1 MMTRIALL
9 LLIAASLY
17 CTVTAGTGSGI
28 ARDCCLS
35 INPKVLPRKLAASY
49 MLSDPGCNLKATVFT
64 TKKGVHV
71 CAPPPEESEWVSKLI
86 AWLDRQ

>member
-17 CTVTAGTGSGI
+17 CTVTAGTGDI

-35 INPKVLPRKLAASY
+35 INPLPLPRRLAASY
-49 MLSDPGCNLKATVFT
+49 KLSDPGCNLKATVFT
-64 TKKGVHV
+64 TRKGKHV
-71 CAPPPEESEWVSKLI
+71 CAPLPEDSEWVRKLI
-86 AWLDRQ
+86 ALLDKQ